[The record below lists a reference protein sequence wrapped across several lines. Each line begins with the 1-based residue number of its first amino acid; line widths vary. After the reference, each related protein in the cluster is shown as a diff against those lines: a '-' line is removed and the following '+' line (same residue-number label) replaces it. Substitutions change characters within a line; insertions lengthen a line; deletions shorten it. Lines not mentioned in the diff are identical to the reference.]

1 MIKQVEVVIGLIL
14 SLWLNM
20 DSLTHTSSK
29 YLSQD
34 QPYQQ
39 LVKEGEGSQSPTFD
53 FSSQKIQGEGG
64 SLSLTVYPLLNPPG
78 SNRQLQT
85 PEHTDDPG

>member
-1 MIKQVEVVIGLIL
+1 MEVVLGLIL
-14 SLWLNM
+14 SPWLDM
-20 DSLTHTSSK
+20 DSLTHTNSK

-39 LVKEGEGSQSPTFD
+39 LVKEGEGLQSPTFD
-53 FSSQKIQGEGG
+53 SRANGSQKIQGEDG
-64 SLSLTVYPLLNPPG
+64 SLSLTVYSLLNPPG

-85 PEHTDDPG
+85 LEHTDGPG